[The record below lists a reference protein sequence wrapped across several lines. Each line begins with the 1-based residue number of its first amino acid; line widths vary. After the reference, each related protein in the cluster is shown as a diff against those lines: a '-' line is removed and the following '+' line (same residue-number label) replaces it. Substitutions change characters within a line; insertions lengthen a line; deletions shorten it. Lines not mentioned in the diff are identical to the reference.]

1 MTGKK
6 NTRRTLFFVAAVLL
20 CLLLYQLGQWYFRN
34 RRETSF
40 YRPIAALAAPYEQVL
55 VLGSTAA
62 AREVLKNQSV
72 QSVDLVLTAQPLF
85 RPQQSRLHCYT
96 EDAFQ
101 FLKTRE
107 KHYDFIIV
115 ALAVPKTETENRAF
129 TNLFYRMCANH
140 LREGGAFVVETIS
153 PERYPLS
160 YRCLETTIESEGLSV
175 QSLKLTGEGNE
186 TRGVF
191 LISAPQGEYKP
202 TAASALEAVRKD
214 EETVL
219 PPVGI
224 NRLNRPLLLDYL
236 EQEKETE

>member
-34 RRETSF
+34 RREASF

-115 ALAVPKTETENRAF
+115 ALTAPKTETEIARLPTSFTACVRITLGRA
-129 TNLFYRMCANH
+129 
-140 LREGGAFVVETIS
+140 V
-153 PERYPLS
+153 PLS
-160 YRCLETTIESEGLSV
+160 LRPYRRS
-175 QSLKLTGEGNE
+175 
-186 TRGVF
+186 
-191 LISAPQGEYKP
+191 
-202 TAASALEAVRKD
+202 
-214 EETVL
+214 
-219 PPVGI
+219 GI
-224 NRLNRPLLLDYL
+224 R
-236 EQEKETE
+236 